1 MKALLLSLC
10 FAALVLAGCTNASTV
25 KVKGEMQNGVSIE
38 HRP

>member
-10 FAALVLAGCTNASTV
+10 LFSLVLAGCTDASTV

-38 HRP
+38 HRS